1 MTRSVKASSAT
12 ARSSHPVPM
21 RCGASSLRGPSLW
34 TLRNPNRSTGSFA
47 TVTLRECND
56 AMARLAG
63 ARNAG
68 ELVGSQFSA
77 LIPET
82 DERIRGELLEAVRS
96 RYGSATI
103 FTTPVGDDGKKMYRL
118 RTQCGIVENN
128 ELRRIWGTTRDITE
142 LKVAELAVEASERR
156 FREVLENIHLPALM
170 VNQTG
175 AITFCNQ
182 ALLGIVNCE
191 TGLLGRNWLDLIPD
205 LAERATWRVLL
216 SHQFAVEE
224 SHFQFEGVLHVQDES
239 PRLIVWDAIVLRDE
253 AGDAAGLAAI
263 GSDVTEHRMLE
274 SRLAQAEKLEAI
286 GRLAG
291 GVAHDLNNSLTLIM
305 GYAESALERIE
316 RAGPLQNTIAGIQ
329 SAAADCAVLGEQ
341 LLAIGRRQQL
351 RPELLNLNSAI
362 AAQRETIERII
373 GPDIHLVQDPDPAI
387 GLIWFD
393 PVQLRRILTNLAA
406 NSRDAMPGGGT
417 LTIATGNVRVDRTAE
432 GSLSAPG
439 DYVRLTVADTGSGLS
454 DEVKRHL
461 FEPFF
466 TTKPPGKGAGLGL
479 TTVHAIVSQSGGQIS
494 VRSPG
499 IGTVIEILFPSGED
513 VPENPKPLVP

>member
-1 MTRSVKASSAT
+1 MWRVEL
-12 ARSSHPVPM
+12 ARPVPLDAPEPEQID
-21 RCGASSLRGPSLW
+21 RIFRDGYIA
-34 TLRNPNRSTGSFA
+34 
-47 TVTLRECND
+47 ECND

-63 ARNAG
+63 ARNAD

-82 DERIRGELLEAVRS
+82 DERIRGELLDAVRS
-96 RYGSATI
+96 RYGSATV
-103 FTTPVGDDGKKMYRL
+103 FTTPTGDDGKKLYRL

-142 LKVAELAVEASERR
+142 LKMAELAVEASERR

-170 VNQTG
+170 LNQTG
-175 AITFCNQ
+175 AITFCNH
-182 ALLGIVNCE
+182 ALLGIANCAG
-191 TGLLGRNWLDLIPD
+191 GLLGRNWLDLIPD
-205 LAERATWRVLL
+205 VRERATWSVLL
-216 SHQFAVEE
+216 SDKFAAEE
-224 SHFQFEGVLHVQDES
+224 SRFHFEGVVHAQDDP

-253 AGDAAGLAAI
+253 SGDTVGLAAI
-263 GSDVTEHRMLE
+263 GSDLTDHRMLE

-291 GVAHDLNNSLTLIM
+291 GIAHDLNNSLTLIM
-305 GYAESALERIE
+305 GYVESALGQIE
-316 RAGPLQNTIAGIQ
+316 RAGPLQNTLAGVQ
-329 SAAADCAVLGEQ
+329 SAAADCAVLAEQ

-351 RPELLNLNSAI
+351 RPELLNLNSVI
-362 AAQRETIERII
+362 AAQREMIERII
-373 GPDIHLVQDPDPAI
+373 GPDINLVQEPDPAI

-406 NSRDAMPGGGT
+406 NSRDAMPGGGA
-417 LTIATGNVRVDRTAE
+417 LTIATGNARVDSPADTSVTAP
-432 GSLSAPG
+432 A
-439 DYVRLTVADTGSGLS
+439 DYVRLTIADTGCGLS

-479 TTVHAIVSQSGGQIS
+479 TTVYAIVSQSGGQIS

-499 IGTVIEILFPSGED
+499 IGTVIEILFPRVQG
-513 VPENPKPLVP
+513 VPETPKTSVP